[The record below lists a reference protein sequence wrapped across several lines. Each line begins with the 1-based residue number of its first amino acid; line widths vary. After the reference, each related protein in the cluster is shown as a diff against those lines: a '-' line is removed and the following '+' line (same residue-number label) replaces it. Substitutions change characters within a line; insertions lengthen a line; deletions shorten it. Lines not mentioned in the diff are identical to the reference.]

1 MIDDEYIIRYF
12 YGKKSFISSRLNKI
26 PSDIEEYLKNRYA
39 NFKSFKETIYRIK
52 NKLDEE
58 PKCLTCGKN
67 LEFHKRGMFYRKFC
81 NVKCSNLNKEKIQ
94 KEKITKLNKYNNPN
108 YNNRLKC
115 NETKNIRYGNTWK
128 YHLRNYFNNLSD
140 LEKHE
145 FYEKIKNSVQ
155 LRYNVNNVSQLQEIK
170 DKKKQTCLIKY
181 GITTNLQ
188 AEKTKNKLKS
198 LRKDHNW
205 LHMVNE
211 KINETK
217 RRNGTFNTSRPEEYI
232 YERLCEIFTTD
243 NVIRQHHTDEYP
255 FDCDF
260 YIIPLNLYIEYQGMW
275 THNDHPF
282 DETNENDLK
291 IVESWSQKNSTF
303 YNGAID
309 VWTKKDVLKR
319 NTAKKNN
326 LNWIEFF
333 NLSQFNDW
341 VNQLIK

>member
-181 GITTNLQ
+181 GI
-188 AEKTKNKLKS
+188 
-198 LRKDHNW
+198 
-205 LHMVNE
+205 
-211 KINETK
+211 
-217 RRNGTFNTSRPEEYI
+217 
-232 YERLCEIFTTD
+232 
-243 NVIRQHHTDEYP
+243 
-255 FDCDF
+255 
-260 YIIPLNLYIEYQGMW
+260 
-275 THNDHPF
+275 
-282 DETNENDLK
+282 
-291 IVESWSQKNSTF
+291 
-303 YNGAID
+303 
-309 VWTKKDVLKR
+309 
-319 NTAKKNN
+319 
-326 LNWIEFF
+326 
-333 NLSQFNDW
+333 
-341 VNQLIK
+341 